1 MFKVAGRMIA
11 ASIVNGGPSFPYLS
25 PAVYKYLTSKSTE
38 NVLPDI
44 TRSDVVDYE
53 VLQAIDKIDAATVDN
68 IKEVYSE
75 VQTLLAEAGF
85 PQVLSVSNKLEAIT
99 ALCVHSVIL
108 SRKAELD
115 QFAVGLGP
123 VLGVAMKYPDMMK
136 SVFVSCSEPASVDQC
151 YTSSI

>member
-1 MFKVAGRMIA
+1 M
-11 ASIVNGGPSFPYLS
+11 
-25 PAVYKYLTSKSTE
+25 
-38 NVLPDI
+38 LPQW
-44 TRSDVVDYE
+44 E
-53 VLQAIDKIDAATVDN
+53 KKN

-136 SVFVSCSEPASVDQC
+136 SMFVSCSEPASLSVTPAAFKDLLVFEDVHDKVKE
-151 YTSSI
+151 YFLEYIEKEGRTYSKDD

>member
-1 MFKVAGRMIA
+1 M
-11 ASIVNGGPSFPYLS
+11 
-25 PAVYKYLTSKSTE
+25 
-38 NVLPDI
+38 LPQW
-44 TRSDVVDYE
+44 E
-53 VLQAIDKIDAATVDN
+53 KKN

-136 SVFVSCSEPASVDQC
+136 SMFVSCSEPVLHQQRLKTYWFLKMC
-151 YTSSI
+151 MIK